1 MFDCILLQIK
11 HMLRAFNEYKGR
23 INEAKFSS
31 GKCQTGLFQI
41 PSRPSQLLLCARF
54 SFLPTHIS
62 KLDL

>member
-11 HMLRAFNEYKGR
+11 HMLRAFNEKGR

-31 GKCQTGLFQI
+31 GKCHTGLFQS

-54 SFLPTHIS
+54 FFLPAHIS
-62 KLDL
+62 QLDL